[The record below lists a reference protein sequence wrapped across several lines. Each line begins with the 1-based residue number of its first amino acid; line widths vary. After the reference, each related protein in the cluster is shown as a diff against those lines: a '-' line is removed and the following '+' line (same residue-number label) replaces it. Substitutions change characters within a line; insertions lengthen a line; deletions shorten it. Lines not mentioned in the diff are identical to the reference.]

1 MEPMTTIIILSF
13 ACFITLSMA
22 IYFGICKLHL
32 QRKINA
38 IKKITEDFERELQS
52 TTAKKSDDQFY
63 SLLEP
68 VLQHAGYTFRFL
80 SEGQFLVHIGDVHF
94 TINHRQESP
103 NAIYKRV
110 WLENRF
116 TDVRAEELF
125 PDSILLITNRLSGI
139 YPEFNV
145 VCSNDGRVRIRY
157 CCDITKP
164 HDILPHIVYASE
176 FFGKIQAEA
185 KQTISEMHDTIL
197 TQTSSKLN

>member
-1 MEPMTTIIILSF
+1 MEPTITIIILS
-13 ACFITLSMA
+13 CTCLIILSVA

-52 TTAKKSDDQFY
+52 TTKKTDDQFY
-63 SLLEP
+63 SQLEP

-80 SEGQFLVHIGDVHF
+80 PEGQFLVHDGSIHF
-94 TINHRQESP
+94 TINHRREFPDAS
-103 NAIYKRV
+103 YKRV

-116 TDVRAEELF
+116 KDVRAEELF
-125 PDSILLITNRLSGI
+125 PESILLITNRLSGI

-157 CCDITKP
+157 CCDIAKP
-164 HDILPHIVYASE
+164 QDILPHIAYASD
-176 FFGKIQAEA
+176 FFGKIQTEA
-185 KQTISEMHDTIL
+185 RQTISEMNDTLL
-197 TQTSSKLN
+197 TQTSSKQN

>member
-1 MEPMTTIIILSF
+1 MEPTITIIILSC
-13 ACFITLSMA
+13 ACLIILSVA
-22 IYFGICKLHL
+22 IYLGICKLHL

-52 TTAKKSDDQFY
+52 TTKKTDDQFY
-63 SLLEP
+63 SQLEP

-80 SEGQFLVHIGDVHF
+80 PEGQFLVHNGDIHF
-94 TINHRQESP
+94 TINQRNES
-103 NAIYKRV
+103 ADSAYTRV

-116 TDVRAEELF
+116 KDVRAESMF
-125 PDSILLITNRLSGI
+125 PDGILLITNRLSGV

-164 HDILPHIVYASE
+164 QDILPHIVYASE
-176 FFGKIQAEA
+176 FFGKIRAEA
-185 KQTISEMHDTIL
+185 QQIISEIRDTVL
-197 TQTSSKLN
+197 TQTSSKQK